1 MGRPDG
7 KACCD
12 IAVVGAGLAG
22 LYAAR
27 LLSAAGL
34 DVIVLEAHQRVGGRT
49 LTEALDGG
57 AFVDHGGQWISPG
70 QDRIRKLASTLAISL
85 FPSWGDGLMVNWRAG
100 GRTIAPGP
108 LLEKDGAAQEALARA
123 AGSLARMAQEIDVAA
138 PWKGP
143 HAAAWD
149 RVTLHDW
156 LSRNVANAVAERVLS
171 NAIEG
176 VFSRNA
182 VPTSLLAALFWIRSG
197 DPLVPFLATEDPG
210 PELRVVGGAQ
220 QICRRMAKA
229 LGARVILGA
238 AVREIEQS
246 DGIVEIRTADR
257 SVRARRAIVTVPPA
271 LVSDIAF
278 TPGLPARR
286 VHLGQRAPMRWVTK
300 VHCLYRDRFWADE
313 GLSGSVM
320 SDEGV
325 VRITADN
332 SPPDAYPGILVGFI
346 EETEGVNRAC
356 GSRAERRAA
365 VLSDLTRY
373 FGEKARHA
381 DAYYEYAWSE
391 DPHCR
396 GADGGYW
403 TTGVWT
409 TYGPSLRA
417 PVGLVHWAG
426 TETSA
431 VWNGKMEGALL
442 SAERAVSEVRDALG
456 HSGRREAAFLVPS
469 GLRSV

>member
-12 IAVVGAGLAG
+12 VTVVGAGLAG

-34 DVIVLEAHQRVGGRT
+34 DVVVLEAHQRVGGRT

-70 QDRIRKLASTLAISL
+70 QDRIRSLASTLAISL
-85 FPSWGDGLMVNWRAG
+85 FPSWGDGSMVNWLEGA
-100 GRTIAPGP
+100 RTIAPGP
-108 LLEKDGAAQEALARA
+108 LLEKDGPAQNALARA
-123 AGSLARMAQEIDVAA
+123 ADTLARMAEELDVEV
-138 PWKGP
+138 PWKAP

-156 LSRNVANAVAERVLS
+156 LSRNVANPVAERVLS

-210 PELRVVGGAQ
+210 SELRVVGGAQ
-220 QICRRMAKA
+220 QISQKMARA
-229 LGARVILGA
+229 LGARVAVGV
-238 AVREIEQS
+238 AVREIEQF
-246 DGIVEIRTADR
+246 DGFVEIRTVDR
-257 SVRARRAIVTVPPA
+257 CVRARRAIVTVPPA
-271 LVSDIAF
+271 LVAHIAF
-278 TPGLPARR
+278 TPGLPGRR

-300 VHCLYRDRFWADE
+300 VHCVYPERFWAQE

-332 SPPDAYPGILVGFI
+332 SPPDASPGILVGFI
-346 EETEGVNRAC
+346 EKTEGAVIGCRPFE
-356 GSRAERRAA
+356 ERRAA
-365 VLSDLTRY
+365 VVSDLARY
-373 FGEKARHA
+373 FGEKARHPLA
-381 DAYYEYAWSE
+381 
-391 DPHCR
+391 
-396 GADGGYW
+396 
-403 TTGVWT
+403 
-409 TYGPSLRA
+409 
-417 PVGLVHWAG
+417 
-426 TETSA
+426 
-431 VWNGKMEGALL
+431 
-442 SAERAVSEVRDALG
+442 
-456 HSGRREAAFLVPS
+456 
-469 GLRSV
+469 

>member
-1 MGRPDG
+1 
-7 KACCD
+7 
-12 IAVVGAGLAG
+12 
-22 LYAAR
+22 
-27 LLSAAGL
+27 
-34 DVIVLEAHQRVGGRT
+34 
-49 LTEALDGG
+49 
-57 AFVDHGGQWISPG
+57 
-70 QDRIRKLASTLAISL
+70 
-85 FPSWGDGLMVNWRAG
+85 
-100 GRTIAPGP
+100 
-108 LLEKDGAAQEALARA
+108 
-123 AGSLARMAQEIDVAA
+123 
-138 PWKGP
+138 
-143 HAAAWD
+143 
-149 RVTLHDW
+149 
-156 LSRNVANAVAERVLS
+156 
-171 NAIEG
+171 
-176 VFSRNA
+176 
-182 VPTSLLAALFWIRSG
+182 
-197 DPLVPFLATEDPG
+197 
-210 PELRVVGGAQ
+210 
-220 QICRRMAKA
+220 MAKA